1 LCRADRQIY
10 RWRQELGQPR
20 KRISRVVIAA
30 TDVGSDDRAA
40 LDHMPMIE
48 VELAGATRL
57 RIPAST
63 PPNWR
68 RPLRQ

>member
-1 LCRADRQIY
+1 
-10 RWRQELGQPR
+10 
-20 KRISRVVIAA
+20 VVIAA

-63 PPNWR
+63 PPKLAAAAAPMIPIR
-68 RPLRQ
+68 SGVRL